1 MKTLEE
7 LALLIQGTKIVGNGK
22 VEIKNIQHDSRKVT
36 EGSLFICMEGAH
48 FDGHNF
54 INQAKEKGAVA
65 ILTTHEN
72 ISLPEGVSALIV
84 PEMLNALAIL
94 VPYFYDY
101 PSKKMRVIG
110 VTGTNGKTTTT
121 YLIRAILMQAGYKV
135 GLIGTIQMMIGEE
148 VFPIHNTTPNV
159 IDLQHIFAEMVEK
172 NVDFVVMEV
181 SSHAL
186 AEHRVSGIEFD
197 TAIFTNLTQ
206 DHLDYHKTFDN
217 YRKTKA
223 KLFDIVS
230 RTGKKSGKTA
240 VINLDDDSS
249 AEMLNHSTCD
259 KITYAIEKNSD
270 LRAVD
275 VDVQADG
282 TKFKIRGD
290 FGEMDLNL
298 HLTGIFNVYNVLA
311 AIGTTLAE
319 KISPDTIKT
328 ALENFKSVPGR
339 FEKIFADIPFT
350 IIVDYA
356 HTPDGVKNVLETAK
370 KIARKKIITV
380 FGCGGDRDNTKR
392 PIMGRIAAEL
402 SDIVIATSDNPRTED
417 PEKILAEV
425 EAGVQEKI
433 SGKVHEK
440 IIDRR
445 QAIFRAVEIAEPE
458 DIILILGKGHEN
470 YQILKDKTIHFDDR
484 EVALEAVKNFYAE
497 KKNY

>member
-22 VEIKNIQHDSRKVT
+22 IEIKNIQHDSRKVT

-65 ILTTHEN
+65 ILTTREN
-72 ISLPEGVSALIV
+72 ISPPEGISALIV

-159 IDLQHIFAEMVEK
+159 IDLQHILAEMCEK

-206 DHLDYHKTFDN
+206 DHLDYHKTFEN
-217 YRKTKA
+217 YRK
-223 KLFDIVS
+223 V
-230 RTGKKSGKTA
+230 
-240 VINLDDDSS
+240 V
-249 AEMLNHSTCD
+249 
-259 KITYAIEKNSD
+259 
-270 LRAVD
+270 
-275 VDVQADG
+275 
-282 TKFKIRGD
+282 
-290 FGEMDLNL
+290 
-298 HLTGIFNVYNVLA
+298 
-311 AIGTTLAE
+311 
-319 KISPDTIKT
+319 
-328 ALENFKSVPGR
+328 
-339 FEKIFADIPFT
+339 
-350 IIVDYA
+350 
-356 HTPDGVKNVLETAK
+356 
-370 KIARKKIITV
+370 
-380 FGCGGDRDNTKR
+380 
-392 PIMGRIAAEL
+392 
-402 SDIVIATSDNPRTED
+402 
-417 PEKILAEV
+417 
-425 EAGVQEKI
+425 
-433 SGKVHEK
+433 
-440 IIDRR
+440 
-445 QAIFRAVEIAEPE
+445 
-458 DIILILGKGHEN
+458 
-470 YQILKDKTIHFDDR
+470 
-484 EVALEAVKNFYAE
+484 
-497 KKNY
+497 